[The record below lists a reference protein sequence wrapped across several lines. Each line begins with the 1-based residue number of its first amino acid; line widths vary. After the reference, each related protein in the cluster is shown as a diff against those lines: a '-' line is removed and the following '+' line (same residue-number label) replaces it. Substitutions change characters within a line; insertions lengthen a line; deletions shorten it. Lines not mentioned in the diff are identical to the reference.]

1 MLELYRRENP
11 TMQFM
16 DGDPTGYSAMLGS
29 FSQFE
34 SDHAGSSKPIEVF
47 NVEEER
53 RQEKLEQAQRK
64 REQAVRER
72 QQEED
77 QRKKAEAERAV
88 WTAHHA
94 LLNEEAERRQ
104 ADARKKAEDENVNL
118 ADYANAEIAIKYSQ
132 EAEEAWAQITN
143 FPADLRRLFLTALD
157 KDPRK
162 DVPKLLSLVEGEL
175 KKRLRPFTDKAANN
189 ALEQARTIS
198 KEAAAEFIKVYD
210 TLGGGIAAAKI
221 LVKIEREF
229 EPSEQTITAKK
240 IADASGCKS
249 RNRNRNRNRN
259 SAFKHAANRSNSVR
273 HDESKKDVNVQE
285 LHSKVSVF
293 SRMASVVLLHVGAS
307 SYDVNC
313 SHVLKINF

>member
-240 IADASGCKS
+240 
-249 RNRNRNRNRN
+249 NRRRERVQKQKQKQKQKQRIQARREQEQL
-259 SAFKHAANRSNSVR
+259 SKARREQKGRKRTGAPFKGIS
-273 HDESKKDVNVQE
+273 
-285 LHSKVSVF
+285 F
-293 SRMASVVLLHVGAS
+293 
-307 SYDVNC
+307 
-313 SHVLKINF
+313 F

>member
-1 MLELYRRENP
+1 MRTASRRNSSVYLAAILTLLHSKHCSKETGTKPWQDHPEFEREFAGLRRSLIREVEAGSTMLELYRRENP

-94 LLNEEAERRQ
+94 LLDEEAERRQ

-175 KKRLRPFTDKAANN
+175 KKGYVHLLTRLQMMRWSKLALSAKKRLR
-189 ALEQARTIS
+189 
-198 KEAAAEFIKVYD
+198 
-210 TLGGGIAAAKI
+210 
-221 LVKIEREF
+221 
-229 EPSEQTITAKK
+229 
-240 IADASGCKS
+240 
-249 RNRNRNRNRN
+249 
-259 SAFKHAANRSNSVR
+259 
-273 HDESKKDVNVQE
+273 
-285 LHSKVSVF
+285 
-293 SRMASVVLLHVGAS
+293 S
-307 SYDVNC
+307 S
-313 SHVLKINF
+313 